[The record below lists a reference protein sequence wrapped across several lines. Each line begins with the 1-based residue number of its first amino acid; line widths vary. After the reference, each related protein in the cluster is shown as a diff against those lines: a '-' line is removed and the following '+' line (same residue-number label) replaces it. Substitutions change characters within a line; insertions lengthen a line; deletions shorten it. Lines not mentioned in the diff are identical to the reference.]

1 MATTNDI
8 YRRLQQLGYM
18 EAARAVLGAQP
29 EPPAPLPPLP
39 SPGALPAGPPSI
51 PPFSPGV
58 GEEEE
63 EEEPE
68 PEPQR
73 QAPETGEERY
83 FLQGTGIAIGFH
95 SDLLDAFGALNDL
108 WKRAS
113 IGSLRNPDGTP
124 KDPNPR
130 YAPDAIVRGTAV
142 DPGVRVPWEVWKSS
156 DRFVDWCKVNGY
168 EKGVSIEIDGLVA
181 PPGRTVGPVG
191 ASPRRSRKQ
200 R

>member
-8 YRRLQQLGYM
+8 FRRLQQLGYA

-29 EPPAPLPPLP
+29 EPPAAPPP
-39 SPGALPAGPPSI
+39 MPKPAAPPAGPPSVF
-51 PPFSPGV
+51 PAPSTP

-63 EEEPE
+63 EEE

-95 SDLLDAFGALNDL
+95 SDLHAAFGALNDL
-108 WKRAS
+108 WTRAS

-124 KDPNPR
+124 KDPAPR

-142 DPGVRVPWEVWKSS
+142 DPGTRVPWEVWKNA
-156 DRFVDWCKVNGY
+156 DRFVGWCESNGY
-168 EKGVSIEIDGLVA
+168 GKGVSIEIDGLVA
-181 PPGRTVGPVG
+181 PPGRTIGPVG
-191 ASPRRSRKQ
+191 ASARRGRK
-200 R
+200 